1 MRTFDLSP
9 LFRSTV
15 GFDRLG
21 ELIELVSRNDDA
33 STAYPPYNIEKTNED
48 AYRVS
53 IAVAGFAPEDLEI
66 TVHGTVLTVTGR
78 AKKEADGVKYL
89 HRGIAGRAFQR
100 QFQLAD
106 HVKVTGAAQD
116 NGILHIELVR
126 DVPEAA
132 RPRRIE
138 INRADQP
145 TQRLIDSAKAA

>member
-21 ELIELVSRNDDA
+21 ELMEFVSRNDDA
-33 STAYPPYNIEKTNED
+33 SASYPPYNIEKVGED

-66 TVHGTVLTVTGR
+66 TAHGSLLTVTGR
-78 AKKEADGVKYL
+78 AKKEVEGVKYL

-100 QFQLAD
+100 QFQLAE
-106 HVKVTGAAQD
+106 HVKVTAATQD

-132 RPRRIE
+132 RPRRID
-138 INRADQP
+138 INLVGQ
-145 TQRLIDSAKAA
+145 TSQHLIDSAKAA

>member
-21 ELIELVSRNDDA
+21 ELIDLVSRNDDA
-33 STAYPPYNIEKTNED
+33 SAAYPPYNIEKTNED

-66 TVHGTVLTVTGR
+66 TVHGSVLTVTGR
-78 AKKEADGVKYL
+78 AKKEVEGVKYL

-132 RPRRIE
+132 RPRRID
-138 INRADQP
+138 INRVEHSSQH
-145 TQRLIDSAKAA
+145 LIDSVKAA